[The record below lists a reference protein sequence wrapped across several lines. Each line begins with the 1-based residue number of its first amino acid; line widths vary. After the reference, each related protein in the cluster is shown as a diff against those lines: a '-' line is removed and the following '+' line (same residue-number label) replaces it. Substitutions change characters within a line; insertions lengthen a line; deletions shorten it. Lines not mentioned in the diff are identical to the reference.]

1 LTTLKYISIFLNNK
15 IPYGETYDITITDK
29 ARDKIIEA
37 FKNSEFLSPAL
48 RIIFS
53 GVG

>member
-1 LTTLKYISIFLNNK
+1 MN
-15 IPYGETYDITITDK
+15 ITITDK